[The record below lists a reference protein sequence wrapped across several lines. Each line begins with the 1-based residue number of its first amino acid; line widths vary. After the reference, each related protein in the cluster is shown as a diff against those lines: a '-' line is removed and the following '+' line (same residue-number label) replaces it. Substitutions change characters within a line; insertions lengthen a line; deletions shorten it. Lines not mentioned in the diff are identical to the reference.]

1 MALKSLSRW
10 FSHITTI
17 ILCFR
22 HHGHRFPR
30 PVGQVHL
37 NQAAGVC
44 SCRGG
49 VQLRLTGHAE
59 GEADMLPLCTV
70 TGTVCTFVLVR
81 GAEASPISSM
91 TSEAFICGL
100 CRVRTGCWWPA
111 PSEPDTK
118 RPVLRFYGAEEQS
131 RCCSRPS
138 PNGCTPG
145 CVWTAHWRGELPA
158 PVEPKL
164 PLLPRAF
171 LLKSATC

>member
-1 MALKSLSRW
+1 MALKSLSRC

-100 CRVRTGCWWPA
+100 CRVR
-111 PSEPDTK
+111 SQSQIRK
-118 RPVLRFYGAEEQS
+118 RFYGAEGQS
-131 RCCSRPS
+131 RCCGRPS
-138 PNGCTPG
+138 HNGCTPG

-164 PLLPRAF
+164 PL
-171 LLKSATC
+171 